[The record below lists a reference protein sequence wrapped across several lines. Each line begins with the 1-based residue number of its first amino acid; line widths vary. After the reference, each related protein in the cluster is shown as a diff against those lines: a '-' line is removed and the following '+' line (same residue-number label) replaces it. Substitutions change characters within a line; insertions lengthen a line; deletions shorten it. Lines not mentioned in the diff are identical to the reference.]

1 MTPKFILQGIT
12 DRSHVD
18 AVQHVLALPSLDE
31 ATLSVAFATASGLG
45 AIAEKLVP
53 IAERTTMIAGI
64 RNGITSAQALQKCLD
79 LGLATY
85 IVDTGARSILFHPKL
100 YLSKSAA
107 KARLLVGSA
116 NLTGGGLAS
125 NVEASIA
132 IDLDLRVPSDRQFL
146 DEVSDAILGILD
158 HQQSGN
164 VIEISSPEEIQQL
177 LDSGRVVDEDRVPS
191 AIAVG
196 SASDSSDDAVP
207 RISLNT
213 PKIAN
218 YRAQRLSQF
227 RRQIRQND
235 GPQQPRSPGT
245 RAPTAV
251 RPDLVWSSGP
261 LSRRDL
267 NIPTA
272 SNTNPTG
279 NMLFTKGASRDID
292 QRHYFR
298 ENVFNQLDWEFDE
311 RPGHEHLE
319 RATASFHIVVSGVDR
334 GLHRLEVSHNTRTD
348 TPTYRQGNSMTA
360 LHWGAARPI
369 VAQESLLERTIQLYR
384 DADDPE
390 GKSFILEID

>member
-1 MTPKFILQGIT
+1 M
-12 DRSHVD
+12 
-18 AVQHVLALPSLDE
+18 LA
-31 ATLSVAFATASGLG
+31 
-45 AIAEKLVP
+45 
-53 IAERTTMIAGI
+53 
-64 RNGITSAQALQKCLD
+64 
-79 LGLATY
+79 
-85 IVDTGARSILFHPKL
+85 
-100 YLSKSAA
+100 
-107 KARLLVGSA
+107 GSA

-132 IDLDLRVPSDRQFL
+132 IELDLGVPSDREFL
-146 DEVSDAILGILD
+146 NEASEAISGILN
-158 HQQSGN
+158 HQQRGN
-164 VIEISSPEEIQQL
+164 VVRISSTEEIQQL
-177 LDSGRVVDEDRVPS
+177 LESGRVVDEDRVSS

-218 YRAQRLSQF
+218 YRAQRLNQF

-245 RAPTAV
+245 RAATAV

-272 SNTNPTG
+272 SNTHPTG

-311 RPGHEHLE
+311 RPGYEHLE
-319 RATASFHIVVSGVDR
+319 RATASFHIVVSGVGR
-334 GLHRLEVSHNTRTD
+334 GLHRLEISHNTRTD

-369 VAQESLLERTIQLYR
+369 VA
-384 DADDPE
+384 
-390 GKSFILEID
+390 